1 MSRSEL
7 RTREGWGAFDLWAW
21 IIGILLALLVLFL
34 YFNNRGKPGFDDC
47 CKDKAVA
54 SAPAA
59 PAVAVPPA
67 PEVAKVEAPV
77 AVAPAPVVE
86 PAKVEAAKVEPA
98 KPAAPVIDCSKI
110 MEGVTINFEV
120 NGSALTEAGRRA
132 LDQVIKCLTASKYE
146 VAGHTDSD
154 GSDDY
159 NQKLSERRAGSVVTY
174 LKSKGV
180 PAEKMVSAGYG
191 EKKPVAENNS
201 TENKAK
207 NRRITFTPQ

>member
-21 IIGILLALLVLFL
+21 IISILLLLLALFV
-34 YFNNRGKPGFDDC
+34 YFNNRGKPGYEDC

-54 SAPAA
+54 AVAPPVAA
-59 PAVAVPPA
+59 PPVVPA
-67 PEVAKVEAPV
+67 PEPAKVEAPV
-77 AVAPAPVVE
+77 VAAAPVAVPE
-86 PAKVEAAKVEPA
+86 PV
-98 KPAAPVIDCSKI
+98 KPAEPVIDCGKI

-120 NGSALTEAGRRA
+120 NGSALTAAGKRA
-132 LDQVIKCLTASKYE
+132 LDQVIKCLTANKYE

-154 GSDDY
+154 GGDDF
-159 NQKLSERRAGSVVTY
+159 NQKLSERRAGSVVAY
-174 LKSKGV
+174 LKSKAV
-180 PAEKMVSAGYG
+180 PAEKMVAAGYG
-191 EKKPVAENNS
+191 EKKPVVDNNT

>member
-21 IIGILLALLVLFL
+21 IIGILLLLLTLFL
-34 YFNNRGKPGFDDC
+34 YFNNRGKPGFEDC

-54 SAPAA
+54 AAVTPVVA
-59 PAVAVPPA
+59 PAVVPA
-67 PEVAKVEAPV
+67 PEPAKVEAPV
-77 AVAPAPVVE
+77 VAAAPVAAPE
-86 PAKVEAAKVEPA
+86 PAKTAEPI
-98 KPAAPVIDCSKI
+98 IDCTKI

-120 NGSALTEAGRRA
+120 NGSALTAAGKRA
-132 LDQVIKCLTASKYE
+132 LDQVVKCLTANKYE

-159 NQKLSERRAGSVVTY
+159 NQKLSERRAGSVVAY
-174 LKSKGV
+174 LTSKSV
-180 PAEKMVSAGYG
+180 PAAKMVAAGYG
-191 EKKPVAENNS
+191 EKKPVADNNT